1 MVYIGADKH
10 GLETVKAVIA
20 YLNEKKI
27 PFKNLGAASPN
38 EDMKLEDLIPPV
50 VNGIREN
57 KENKG
62 VLICGTGV
70 GVVVGANK
78 FAGIRAILGNDEKIV
93 EWSRQYDD
101 CNILCLAGWD
111 VESEKVGKLLNTFL
125 NTHYDGDTNRLSMIK
140 TFDTWH

>member
-1 MVYIGADKH
+1 MIHIGADKH

-20 YLNEKKI
+20 YLNEKNI
-27 PFKNLGAASPN
+27 PFKNLGVASPD
-38 EDMKLEDLIPPV
+38 EDMKLEDLIPAV
-50 VNGIREN
+50 VNGVRES

-78 FAGIRAILGNDEKIV
+78 FSGIRAILGNDEKIV

-101 CNILCLAGWD
+101 CNVLCFAGWNLK
-111 VESEKVGKLLNTFL
+111 SEAVQKMLNIFL
-125 NTHYDGDTNRLSMIK
+125 NTNYDGDAARLSMIK

>member
-1 MVYIGADKH
+1 MIYIGADKH
-10 GLETVKAVIA
+10 GLETVEAVIA

-27 PFKNLGAASPN
+27 PFKNLGVVSPN
-38 EDMKLEDLIPPV
+38 EDMKLEDLIPAV
-50 VNGIREN
+50 VNGVRES

-62 VLICGTGV
+62 ILICGTGV

-78 FAGIRAILGNDEKIV
+78 FSGIRAILGNDEKIV

-101 CNILCLAGWD
+101 CNVLCFAGWNIA
-111 VESEKVGKLLNTFL
+111 SENVQKSLNIFL
-125 NTHYDGDTNRLSMIK
+125 NTNYDGDVARLSMIK